1 MVLRIF
7 CLLPRH
13 EVDFGVGDFSVPAK
27 STHVVE
33 HRHAEIEADVLAGL
47 ALLTTAAA
55 VIEWDS
61 NAVTSFEARDV
72 RAHFFNNAAKLMT
85 ENGRGLGGD
94 P

>member
-1 MVLRIF
+1 M
-7 CLLPRH
+7 H
-13 EVDFGVGDFSVPAK
+13 EVDFGVGDFGVPAK
-27 STHVVE
+27 STRVVE
-33 HRHAEIEADVLAGL
+33 HRDAEIEADVLVGL